1 MSSLTKDEYLNS
13 LKKELSKLNFVPEDK
28 FDSVLTY
35 FHDVDV
41 IGFDIDFTLLLYN
54 KKHMTHLIYDSL
66 CEFLIKHKNYPEKI
80 RYSENKDFVDA
91 FSCKN
96 IVIDYKRGNALKL
109 RKDKSIIKAYHGKK
123 ELTKE
128 EIYSQYENGTFSVF
142 NISIFYNSDFC
153 INIDSFQPQN
163 VALFLICV
171 DLFDKG
177 ELNIIKDY
185 EDIIKNIGD
194 GMNFNYKINSFED
207 FSTFGYYFPE
217 IYKHPELYLYTKYNC
232 EALLDKLRKKGKKL
246 FFATNSNYSY
256 SHYILEKVLGENYH
270 DYFDL
275 CFYKSCKPGFFQ
287 DPKES
292 NPKCYFYNDQ
302 QEISCTEM
310 SDDTYKKIYE
320 GNHILTG
327 GSYVLVEHFFQKMLN
342 KNELKCVFVGDNIMG
357 DCEVPSRLKNWESV
371 FIFDDIKLD
380 FIGENPDNYQKS
392 FDDVEDEKDKYD
404 NTLSLYFE
412 NKCCLFALP
421 NVEGFKYLFD

>member
-177 ELNIIKDY
+177 ELNNIKDY

-194 GMNFNYKINSFED
+194 GMNYNYKINSFED

-342 KNELKCVFVGDNIMG
+342 KSELKCVFVGDNIMG

>member
-54 KKHMTHLIYDSL
+54 KKHMTHLIYESL

-177 ELNIIKDY
+177 ELNNIKDY

-217 IYKHPELYLYTKYNC
+217 IYKHPELYLYTKSNC
-232 EALLDKLRKKGKKL
+232 ESLLDKLRKKGKKL

>member
-1 MSSLTKDEYLNS
+1 
-13 LKKELSKLNFVPEDK
+13 
-28 FDSVLTY
+28 
-35 FHDVDV
+35 
-41 IGFDIDFTLLLYN
+41 
-54 KKHMTHLIYDSL
+54 MTHLIYDSL

-194 GMNFNYKINSFED
+194 GMNYNYKINSFED

-404 NTLSLYFE
+404 NTFSLYFD
-412 NKCCLFALP
+412 NKSCLFALP
-421 NVEGFKYLFD
+421 NVEGFKYLID

>member
-54 KKHMTHLIYDSL
+54 KKQMTHLIYESL

-153 INIDSFQPQN
+153 INIYSFQPQN

-171 DLFDKG
+171 DLFDKS

>member
-54 KKHMTHLIYDSL
+54 KKQMTHLIYESL

-232 EALLDKLRKKGKKL
+232 ESLLDKLRKKGKKL

>member
-54 KKHMTHLIYDSL
+54 KKQMTHLIYESL

-177 ELNIIKDY
+177 ELNNIKDY

-194 GMNFNYKINSFED
+194 GMNYNYKINSFED

-342 KNELKCVFVGDNIMG
+342 KSELKCVFVGDNIMG

>member
-1 MSSLTKDEYLNS
+1 MTSLTKDEYLNS
-13 LKKELSKLNFVPEDK
+13 LKKELSKLNFISEDK
-28 FDSVLTY
+28 FDSILSY

-54 KKHMTHLIYDSL
+54 KKHMTRLIYESL
-66 CEFLIKHKNYPEKI
+66 CEFLIKYKNYPEKI
-80 RYSENKDFVDA
+80 RYSENKDFVDS

-96 IVIDYKRGNALKL
+96 IVIDFKKGNALKL
-109 RKDKSIIKAYHGKK
+109 RKDKSIIRAYHGKR
-123 ELTKE
+123 ELKKE
-128 EIYSQYENGTFSVF
+128 EINSVYENGFFPVF
-142 NISIFYNSDFC
+142 KISTHYNSDFY

-163 VALFLICV
+163 LAIFLICV

-177 ELNIIKDY
+177 ELKVIKEY
-185 EDIIKNIGD
+185 EDIIKHLLD
-194 GMNFNYKINSFED
+194 GMNYNYNIKSFED

-256 SHYILEKVLGENYH
+256 SHYILEKVLGDNYH

-292 NPKCYFYNDQ
+292 NPKCFFYNDQ

-310 SDDTYKKIYE
+310 DDDTYKKIYE

-342 KNELKCVFVGDNIMG
+342 KKELKCVFVGDNIIG
-357 DCEVPSRLKNWESV
+357 DCEVPSRLKDWESV

-404 NTLSLYFE
+404 NTFSLYFE
-412 NKCCLFALP
+412 KKCCLFALP
-421 NVEGFKYLFD
+421 NVEGFKYLVD

>member
-177 ELNIIKDY
+177 ELNNIKDY